1 MKKKLL
7 SLLLCTVMVGTMLAG
22 CGSKKEE
29 TPAANTETE
38 APAEKEETPAP
49 EEKEEGEAAPA
60 GEAKTVAY
68 ITPSTT
74 TPFWNWVEAG
84 IQSAA
89 AEAGY
94 KVEVYDSANDS
105 ATQLKNAQNAITAQ
119 VDAIIIS
126 PTDSASCPAVL
137 EEAESAGI
145 PLIICDIGTDEGNYL
160 AMVSTP
166 NYEGAYEVGKY
177 LGQYM
182 KDNNLSGSVG
192 EITIPL
198 SRING
203 QNRTKGFEDALKEF
217 GFEVNT
223 VLETSDFTVDEA
235 DTQTRNIVTAN
246 SDLVAVFAN
255 HDQATLGAVT
265 AVADLDLKDKVLV
278 ASFDGN
284 PDIVEYLKSGQVLVC
299 GAQQAK
305 KMGKESINALVSHFA
320 GEEVPE
326 EIQVPVLLLTAD
338 NVEEY
343 LTEIDED
350 VCGLN

>member
-1 MKKKLL
+1 MMKKKLL
-7 SLLLCTVMVGTMLAG
+7 CLLLCTVMVGTMLAG
-22 CGSKKEE
+22 CGGQSGDSGAGTGS
-29 TPAANTETE
+29 TP
-38 APAEKEETPAP
+38 
-49 EEKEEGEAAPA
+49 PA
-60 GEAKTVAY
+60 GTGGEPADSDGGGAKTVAY

-84 IQSAA
+84 IRDVADD
-89 AEAGY
+89 AGY

-137 EEAESAGI
+137 EEAETAGI
-145 PLIICDIGTDEGNYL
+145 PVIICDIGTDEGTYL
-160 AMVSTP
+160 SMVSTP
-166 NYEGAYEVGKY
+166 NYDGAYEVGKY

-182 KDNNLSGSVG
+182 KDNNMSGSVG

-203 QNRTKGFEDALKEF
+203 QNRTNGFADALKDF
-217 GFEVNT
+217 GFEVTT

-246 SDLVAVFAN
+246 DDLAAVFAN
-255 HDQATLGAVT
+255 HDQATLGAVS
-265 AVADLDLKDKVLV
+265 AIADLGLKGTVLV

-284 PDIVEYLKSGQVLVC
+284 PDIVEYLKSGEILVC

-305 KMGKESINALVSHFA
+305 KMGKEALNALVSYFA
-320 GEEVPE
+320 GGEVPE

-338 NVEEY
+338 NVEDY
-343 LTEIDED
+343 ITEIDEN
-350 VCGLN
+350 VCGLE